1 MLSIKYLTDLLAGR
15 LPEITDPESQIVEA
29 QGLDTITALLSSF
42 NSVQYPAI
50 ILEGRSSGSI
60 QMVEGPV
67 DFHTESIWVMLQ
79 LGSEDQEARIY
90 EEAFQLGRRILAILL
105 HESGASVDNPHL
117 DGWDFR
123 RTSYMKRYG
132 GPNARGYEFVLSF
145 AEDVPLL
152 PD

>member
-1 MLSIKYLTDLLAGR
+1 MLSVRYLNDLLTGR
-15 LPEITDPESQIVEA
+15 IPEIADPEAQIIES
-29 QGLDTITALLSSF
+29 QGLDTITTLLSSF
-42 NSVQYPAI
+42 NSVRFPVV

-67 DFHTESIWVMLQ
+67 DFHTESIWVMEQ
-79 LGSEDQEARIY
+79 LGAGEDEARVY
-90 EEAFQLGRRILAILL
+90 EDAFRLGKRILAILL
-105 HESGASVDNPHL
+105 HESASAVENPHL
-117 DGWDFR
+117 DGWDYR

-132 GPNARGYEFVLSF
+132 GPNARGWEFVLSF